1 MPPRRLVQRQEHQRQ
16 GGACQRSHERHAAR
30 LQQRP
35 QDRLAHIDWDSQY
48 ALADFAINN
57 TASTLGDVLTPFFID
72 RGAHPRLPLSP
83 PHHDLAAGESPAHY
97 AQRMR
102 AMELKLLQLLAA
114 AEADR

>member
-1 MPPRRLVQRQEHQRQ
+1 MGLCLLV
-16 GGACQRSHERHAAR
+16 GLSNHENTNAKGERASGVMSDMLRAYNNGR
-30 LQQRP
+30 K
-35 QDRLAHIDWDSQY
+35 DDWDSQY
-48 ALADFAINN
+48 ALADFAISN